1 MRLDINGERA
11 KKIAELRRAMSSE
24 ERSMG
29 DVLFKDN
36 LTRRGLS
43 EEELA
48 LLLQDDH
55 VKRAVEEIAADPEAV
70 ARYADDAVVMGVL
83 QALG

>member
-1 MRLDINGERA
+1 ME
-11 KKIAELRRAMSSE
+11 
-24 ERSMG
+24 G
-29 DVLFKDN
+29 DGGGDGGGGG
-36 LTRRGLS
+36 GLS